1 MLVADDHTRSS
12 NGRTTVFGAVNLGS
26 SPSRVANTQKDP
38 FEGPFVYLLPEESG
52 AFGRARKAFEVGSTK
67 GRICPKGILVM

>member
-1 MLVADDHTRSS
+1 
-12 NGRTTVFGAVNLGS
+12 
-26 SPSRVANTQKDP
+26 
-38 FEGPFVYLLPEESG
+38 VYLLPEESG